1 MKKLPG
7 LVASLNNLSPRQY
20 EAIVLRFYNK
30 LSYLEIA
37 EVMDVNEQSVRNLIQ
52 RGIES
57 LRQHSQLIVSLLL
70 FILPCFF

>member
-1 MKKLPG
+1 
-7 LVASLNNLSPRQY
+7 LNNLSPRQY

-37 EVMDVNEQSVRNLIQ
+37 EVMDVTEQSVRNLIQ

-70 FILPCFF
+70 FVIPYFF